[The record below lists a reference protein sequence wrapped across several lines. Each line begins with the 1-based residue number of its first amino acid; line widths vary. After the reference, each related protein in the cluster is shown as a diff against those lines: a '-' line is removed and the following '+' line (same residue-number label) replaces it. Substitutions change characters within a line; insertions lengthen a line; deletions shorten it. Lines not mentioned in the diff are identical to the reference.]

1 MDTST
6 QKDTQKGMSKRH
18 IELLKRE
25 ERLKEKLKQTENEI
39 AQRKRQRKEQER
51 KRARAIETKKNE
63 LVGAMLLDEAK
74 RDPQIAMELQAE
86 LDSFLVRDD
95 DRALFGLPPLSEA
108 ASVNQGENPPEA
120 ENQAPKQ
127 ESEEAETNFNPEP
140 KPEKETVAQ
149 KSPSPNPK
157 KTAKKAAK
165 KAVKKT
171 AKQTA

>member
-6 QKDTQKGMSKRH
+6 QKDTQKGISKKE
-18 IELLKRE
+18 IELLKRQ
-25 ERLKEKLKQTENEI
+25 ERLKEKLKQTNI
-39 AQRKRQRKEQER
+39 ALAQMKRQRREQER
-51 KRARAIETKKNE
+51 KRARAIDARKNARKE
-63 LVGAMLLDEAK
+63 KLIGAFLLAEAK
-74 RDPQIAMELQAE
+74 SENWLAN

-149 KSPSPNPK
+149 KRPSPSPK

>member
-1 MDTST
+1 MDTS
-6 QKDTQKGMSKRH
+6 TQKGMSKRH
-18 IELLKRE
+18 IELLKRQ
-25 ERLKEKLKQTENEI
+25 ERLKEKLKQTKNEM
-39 AQRKRQRKEQER
+39 AQRERQRKEKER
-51 KRARAIETKKNE
+51 RKERAIETRRKE
-63 LVGAMLLDEAK
+63 LVGAFFLDEAK
-74 RDPQIAMELQAE
+74 RDPQIAMKLQAG

-120 ENQAPKQ
+120 ENQTPKQ

-149 KSPSPNPK
+149 KSPSPSPK